1 MMRSILA
8 SFAVLFS
15 TLVPAQLPMVDIT
28 LVDDGAGQLEV
39 RVRPDTDFDEFF
51 SSIVFTIR
59 WDAASGAN
67 LDQIAQVAP
76 VSQYMPIIKSG
87 PEADAGGYRYQIF
100 AGFGTNALNAFGQS
114 WTASTEVTL
123 MTIPVINGTSMFEI
137 VNDSWTGD
145 INNNGD
151 YYVSLNGQDRTGVI
165 YQLNT
170 GVRVE
175 GALSAGMAVH
185 PNPAAGTVVLDLTV
199 PVDVKDAVLEWTD
212 GSGRVVRSERIT
224 GRGAVRLATDA
235 SRLERGTYLVRL
247 NADGKLTTERV
258 VLR

>member
-1 MMRSILA
+1 MMRSLLA
-8 SFAVLFS
+8 AFALLLS
-15 TLVPAQLPMVDIT
+15 SLSMAQLPMVDIT
-28 LVDDGAGQLEV
+28 LVDNGAGELEV
-39 RVRPDTDFDEFF
+39 RVRPDADFDEFF

-67 LDQIAQVAP
+67 LDQIAQVPP
-76 VSQYMPIIKSG
+76 VSMYMPIIKSG
-87 PEADAGGYRYQIF
+87 PEVDAGGYRYQIF
-100 AGFGTNALNAFGQS
+100 AGFGTNALNTFGQS
-114 WTASTEVTL
+114 WTAGTEVTL
-123 MTIPVINGTSMFEI
+123 MTIPAINGTSLFEI

-175 GALSAGMAVH
+175 GALSARLAVH
-185 PNPAAGTVVLDLTV
+185 PNPANGAVVLDLSV
-199 PVDVKDAVLEWTD
+199 PADVKDAVLEWTD
-212 GSGRVVRSERIT
+212 GSGRAVRSERIT
-224 GRGAVRLATDA
+224 GRGAVRMTVDT
-235 SRLERGTYLVRL
+235 SRLERGTYLLRL
-247 NADGKLTTERV
+247 NADGKLITERI